1 MRELFINQEK
11 VRYKLRLQH
20 LTERVCQKFL
30 IKFFWHP
37 QVFSTHD
44 FPRVCCMQ
52 HVSSVFYE
60 YLYSDTSSGE
70 TDFVIGAREDPR
82 ARAGSSCDGQS
93 EPASQCVYN
102 IKEWRNLSCN
112 GCRAGNI
119 SDFCHFHKKETIY
132 AKNYTH
138 RSIDNICTHTEIT
151 SLMFGFL

>member
-1 MRELFINQEK
+1 MLY
-11 VRYKLRLQH
+11 V
-20 LTERVCQKFL
+20 TC
-30 IKFFWHP
+30 
-37 QVFSTHD
+37 S
-44 FPRVCCMQ
+44 
-52 HVSSVFYE
+52 YE

-93 EPASQCVYN
+93 EPAAQCVYN

-119 SDFCHFHKKETIY
+119 SDFCHFHKKEKIY

-151 SLMFGFL
+151 SIMFGCL

>member
-1 MRELFINQEK
+1 MLY
-11 VRYKLRLQH
+11 V
-20 LTERVCQKFL
+20 TC
-30 IKFFWHP
+30 
-37 QVFSTHD
+37 
-44 FPRVCCMQ
+44 
-52 HVSSVFYE
+52 FYE

-93 EPASQCVYN
+93 EPAAQCVYN

-119 SDFCHFHKKETIY
+119 SDFCHFHKKEKIY

-138 RSIDNICTHTEIT
+138 RSIDNICTHTEVWMSVKIFNIWLSIKDFT
-151 SLMFGFL
+151 QVLYSIYLASYFPGIVSGGEREEWKGSL